1 MSFFVNNV
9 ELKEATF
16 NQQEVKSIYFNTHL
30 IWETNSWPA
39 AGTPLRDW
47 TWKEIINLCNSG
59 EDVRQYFSIGD
70 TRSLVLTTGEVV
82 PVAIGD
88 FYHNTITG
96 TTNTAAIAFTF
107 VNCLN
112 TKYAMNT
119 SATNQGGWDSSNM
132 RKTHMPNI
140 LATFPTELTA
150 NNAIKYVDVVA
161 SAGLMSTRLITS
173 SDRLRLH
180 SVTELVGSLSDV
192 ITTAIEGT
200 VYPYYNSLSDIRK
213 SANGNSVDYWTRSPM
228 IPQYPEFAEPHQKT
242 NFCFFYDVHNMF
254 AATDATVEYGVACAF
269 DI

>member
-9 ELKEATF
+9 ELKQATF

-30 IWETNSWPA
+30 IWEAISWPA
-39 AGTPLRDW
+39 AGTPLSDW
-47 TWKEIINLCNSG
+47 TWGEIINLCNSG
-59 EDVRQYFSIGD
+59 EDVKQYFSIGD
-70 TRSLVLTTGEVV
+70 TRNLVLTTGEVV

-112 TKYAMNT
+112 TKYKMNT
-119 SATNQGGWDSSNM
+119 SNTNKGGWDNSNM

-140 LATFPTELTA
+140 LATFPAELTA

-161 SAGLMSTRLITS
+161 TAGSSSETLITS

-180 SVTELVGSLSDV
+180 SVTEFGAAGKYDP
-192 ITTAIEGT
+192 IEGT
-200 VYPYYNSLSDIRK
+200 VYPYYKTPNNRK
-213 SANGNSVDYWTRSPM
+213 KRANGTLVDYWTRSP
-228 IPQYPEFAEPHQKT
+228 YERSVYD
-242 NFCFFYDVHNMF
+242 FYIYSKHIETFTYESSNKEM
-254 AATDATVEYGVACAF
+254 YIACAF

>member
-30 IWETNSWPA
+30 IWEALWPA
-39 AGTPLRDW
+39 AGTPLSDW
-47 TWKEIINLCNSG
+47 TWEEIINLCNSG
-59 EDVRQYFSIGD
+59 KDVRQYFSIGD
-70 TRSLVLTTGEVV
+70 TRNLVLTTGEVV

-107 VNCLN
+107 VKCLN

-119 SATNQGGWDSSNM
+119 SATSQGGWDGSNM

-140 LATFPTELTA
+140 LATFPAELTA
-150 NNAIKYVDVVA
+150 TNAIKYVDVVA
-161 SAGLMSTRLITS
+161 SAGSASTTLITS

-180 SVTELVGSLSDV
+180 SVTELGGSEEYA
-192 ITTAIEGT
+192 AIEGT
-200 VYPYYNSLSDIRK
+200 VYPYYKSLSDIRK
-213 SANGNSVDYWTRSPM
+213 YTTNGILVDYWTRTNYLH
-228 IPQYPEFAEPHQKT
+228 PQQSFGFYCVYKKREKFFLQT
-242 NFCFFYDVHNMF
+242 NPTEEDP
-254 AATDATVEYGVACAF
+254 VACAF